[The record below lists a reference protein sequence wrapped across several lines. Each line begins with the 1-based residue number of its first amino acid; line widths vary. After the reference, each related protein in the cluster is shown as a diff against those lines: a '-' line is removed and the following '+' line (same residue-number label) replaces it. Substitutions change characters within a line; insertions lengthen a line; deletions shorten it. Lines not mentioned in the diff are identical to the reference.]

1 MRNSEYINELDIRKA
16 IAQLIPEGNV
26 FEVRIIRNSKSKP
39 LSGYFR
45 DADTLMRALDT
56 VDLRKSNVYITLQEI
71 NQDCYSRI
79 QCDRFVENAQAT
91 GDGDIVAYNWLFI
104 DIDPVRTSGVSSSEE
119 ELKGAHRTA
128 KIVEAFMTSWGFYE
142 PIKALSGNGVHLL
155 YGISLN
161 NNEENK
167 QLITKCLEVLDE
179 LFSTEK
185 IKIDTVNF
193 NPARI
198 CKLYGTLA
206 QKGANNSL
214 RPHRMSAM
222 VGDVKTVQVN
232 KKTFLEKLA
241 GMAPEEEKPTPA
253 HYNNF
258 VPSEFDIE
266 QWMMSHGIGYKKQP
280 YRDGSKFVLDVCPF
294 DSSHRAPDSTI
305 FKLGNGAIG
314 FRCLHNSCRDK
325 TWRDVRIKFE
335 PDAYDKKQ
343 LEVDDHIEIGWSKRN
358 RDKNNIPYQNVQS
371 ESNEPKFLTMQQ
383 IMDLD
388 EPEYEY
394 IKTGIRTI
402 DVKMKGLQKS
412 AVSVVSGLR
421 GAAKSTILSQIMLN
435 AVEAGQNVICYSG
448 ELTSKNFWNWIS
460 KQAAGKNHITESGK
474 YQHHYELDSL
484 DTAKKIAL
492 WMGEHLWLYNNN
504 FGNRFEKIAEEL
516 KRIVAEKKA
525 DLVVID
531 NMMALDLAKDK
542 EDANT
547 AQTRFVWALK
557 DIAKICN
564 VHVIFVAHP
573 RKSDGFL
580 RLNDIAGSGNIANIV
595 DNAFIVHRNNAD
607 FKRLTQQMFKWP
619 NDHEA
624 YAGTNVIEIVKDREN
639 GNQDVFIPLWYEAK
653 TKRLNNTENEYIQY
667 SWEKVEKE
675 EDEEDIF

>member
-1 MRNSEYINELDIRKA
+1 MRNAEYIDELEIRKA
-16 IAQLIPEGNV
+16 IAQLIPEGNA
-26 FEVRIIRNSKSKP
+26 FEIRVIRNDKRKP
-39 LSGYFR
+39 LSGYFT
-45 DADTLMRALDT
+45 DADTLIKALDT
-56 VDLRKSNVYITLQEI
+56 VDLRRVNVYITLQ
-71 NQDCYSRI
+71 NVNYDCYSRI
-79 QCDRFVENAQAT
+79 QCNKFVEGAQAT
-91 GDGDIVAYNWLFI
+91 GDGDVTQYNWLFI
-104 DIDPVRTSGVSSSEE
+104 DIDPVRTSGVSSSDD
-119 ELKGAHRTA
+119 ELQEACSLA
-128 KIVEAFMTSWGFYE
+128 KRVATYMESLGFY
-142 PIKALSGNGVHLL
+142 PPVKAISGNGAHLL
-155 YGISLN
+155 YKICLK

-167 QLITKCLEVLDE
+167 QLITKCLESLDT
-179 LFSTEK
+179 LFGSEQL
-185 IKIDTVNF
+185 KIDTVNF
-193 NPARI
+193 NPSRV

-206 QKGANNSL
+206 QKGANSEQ
-214 RPHRMSAM
+214 RPHRMSRLL
-222 VGDVKTVQVN
+222 GDVQNVQVN
-232 KKTFLEKLA
+232 TKTFLNKLA
-241 GMAPEEEKPTPA
+241 AMAPVPEVVSPA
-253 HYNNF
+253 KYNNYS
-258 VPSEFDIE
+258 PGEFDIE
-266 QWMMSHGIGYKKQP
+266 QWLTAHGIGYKQQP
-280 YRDGSKFVLDVCPF
+280 YKDGFKYVLDVCPF
-294 DSSHRAPDSTI
+294 DTSHRAPDSTI
-305 FKLGNGAIG
+305 FKCGNGAIG

-325 TWRDVRIKFE
+325 TWRDVRVKFE

-358 RDKNNIPYQNVQS
+358 KDKNNIPYQNVQS

-435 AVEAGQNVICYSG
+435 AIEAGQNVICYSG
-448 ELTSKNFWNWIS
+448 ELTSKNFWKWIS
-460 KQAAGKNHITESGK
+460 KQAAGKNHVVRSGK
-474 YQHHYELDSL
+474 YQNHYELDSS

-492 WMGEHLWLYNNN
+492 WIGEHLWLYNNN

-542 EDANT
+542 EDANN

-580 RLNDIAGSGNIANIV
+580 RLNDISGSGNIANIV

-607 FKRLTQQMFKWP
+607 FQRLSQQMFKWP
-619 NDHEA
+619 KEHEA
-624 YAGTNVIEIVKDREN
+624 YSGTNVIEIVKDREN
-639 GNQDVFIPLWYEAK
+639 GNQDVFIPLWYEEK
-653 TKRLNNTENEYIQY
+653 TKRLSNTENEHIQY
-667 SWEKVEKE
+667 SWEKVEVPE
-675 EDEEDIF
+675 EEDIF